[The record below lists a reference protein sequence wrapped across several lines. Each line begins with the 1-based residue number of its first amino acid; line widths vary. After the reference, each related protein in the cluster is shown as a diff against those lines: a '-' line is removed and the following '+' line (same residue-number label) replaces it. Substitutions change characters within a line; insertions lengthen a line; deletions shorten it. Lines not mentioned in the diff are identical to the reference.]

1 MTTAQRHESWLLFR
15 SRPALWALL
24 RAGRWTGPV
33 RHVPRVGWLVAD
45 PVLARRVLN
54 DHAHTSVLGEG
65 GVGHLWAQV
74 LGDWVTE
81 LFDGPGHAAMRAR
94 VRDVF
99 TEASARAH
107 VDRVLAPRLA
117 AATATLA
124 AGGELDVADLARVLT
139 GRLVAD
145 LLGLPGT
152 TDEQAR
158 ARFATAER
166 LAALAVGTGASTH
179 LAPATV
185 ATARELVAELTAGVA
200 DGWAHAGE
208 DRLLGRCRALGLGRR
223 ETEGLA
229 VLMAVAGTG
238 TAASAMARTVALV
251 ADTGSAPRLL
261 AAPDLVG
268 DAVREGLRVSTP
280 APVIGRHV
288 TGDTALGPAALRAG
302 DRLLVLTHTVD
313 NAAGGFDLDRPYDP
327 ATRQLWFGAGRHQCL
342 GAALAK
348 AELAALLRA
357 LLATGR
363 PWRVTGR
370 RAARGVLVPAYA
382 QLRITAARRDAEP
395 RS

>member
-1 MTTAQRHESWLLFR
+1 MTTAQRHESWLLFS
-15 SRPALWALL
+15 SRPALWVLL

-33 RHVPRVGWLVAD
+33 RRVPRVGWLVAD
-45 PVLARRVLN
+45 PVLARRALG
-54 DHAHTSVLGEG
+54 DHRNTSVLGEG

-74 LGDWVTE
+74 LGDWVTD
-81 LFDGPGHAAMRAR
+81 LFDGSGHAALRAR

-107 VDRVLAPRLA
+107 VDRVLTPTLA
-117 AATATLA
+117 AATATLRSGA
-124 AGGELDVADLARVLT
+124 ELDVADLARVLT

-145 LLGLPGT
+145 LLGLPDT

-158 ARFATAER
+158 TRFGTAER
-166 LAALAVGTGASTH
+166 LASLALGTGASTH
-179 LAPATV
+179 LDPATV
-185 ATARELVAELTAGVA
+185 ATARELVATLTAGVA
-200 DGWAHAGE
+200 EGWAHAGE

-251 ADTGSAPRLL
+251 ADTGSAGRLV
-261 AAPDLVG
+261 AEPGLVP

-280 APVIGRHV
+280 APVVGRHV
-288 TGDTALGPAALRAG
+288 TGDIALGSARLRAG

-342 GAALAK
+342 GSALAK
-348 AELAALLRA
+348 AVLAALLRA
-357 LLATGR
+357 LIATGE

-370 RAARGVLVPAYA
+370 RAARRVLVPAYA
-382 QLRITAARRDAEP
+382 ELRIVTA
-395 RS
+395 

>member
-1 MTTAQRHESWLLFR
+1 MTTTAQRHESRVLFA

-33 RHVPRVGWLVAD
+33 RRVPRVGWLVAD
-45 PVLARRVLN
+45 PVLARRLLT
-54 DHAHTSVLGEG
+54 DHAHTSVVGEG

-81 LFDGPGHAAMRAR
+81 LFDGRGHAALRAR

-107 VDRVLAPRLA
+107 VDRVLAARLA
-117 AATATLA
+117 VATRELSTGA
-124 AGGELDVADLARVLT
+124 ELDVADLARVLV
-139 GRLVAD
+139 GRVVAD
-145 LLGLPGT
+145 LLGLPLADDGT
-152 TDEQAR
+152 AR
-158 ARFATAER
+158 ERFATAEG
-166 LAALAVGTGASTH
+166 LAALALGTGASTA
-179 LAPATV
+179 LDPATV
-185 ATARELVAELTAGVA
+185 ATARDLVARLTAGVA
-200 DGWAHAGE
+200 DEWAHAGP
-208 DRLLGRCRALGLGRR
+208 DRLLGRCRELGLGLR

-251 ADTGSAPRLL
+251 ADTGTAPRLL
-261 AAPDLVG
+261 AEPDRVP

-280 APVIGRHV
+280 APVVGRHV
-288 TGDTALGPAALRAG
+288 TADTTLGDARLRAG
-302 DRLLVLTHTVD
+302 DRVLVLTHAID
-313 NAAGGFDLDRPYDP
+313 NAAGGFDLDRPYEP

-348 AELAALLRA
+348 AELAGLLHA

-370 RAARGVLVPAYA
+370 RAARRVLVPSYA
-382 QLRITAARRDAEP
+382 ELRIAV
-395 RS
+395 S

>member
-33 RHVPRVGWLVAD
+33 RRVPRVGWLVAD
-45 PVLARRVLN
+45 PVLARRALN
-54 DHAHTSVLGEG
+54 DHAHTSELGEG

-81 LFDGPGHAAMRAR
+81 LFDGPGHAALRAR

-99 TEASARAH
+99 TETSGRAH

-117 AATATLA
+117 EATATLA
-124 AGGELDVADLARVLT
+124 AGAELDVADLARVLT
-139 GRLVAD
+139 GCLVAD
-145 LLGLPGT
+145 LLGLPDT
-152 TDEQAR
+152 TDDPTDDTAR
-158 ARFATAER
+158 ERFATAER
-166 LAALAVGTGASTH
+166 LAALALGTGASTH
-179 LAPATV
+179 LDPATL
-185 ATARELVAELTAGVA
+185 ATARALVGKLTAGVA

-208 DRLLGRCRALGLGRR
+208 DRLLGRCRAVGLGLR

-251 ADTGSAPRLL
+251 ADTGTAPRLL
-261 AAPDLVG
+261 AEPGLVP

-280 APVIGRHV
+280 APVVGRHV
-288 TGDTALGPAALRAG
+288 TGDTSLGSARLCAG

-342 GAALAK
+342 GSALAK
-348 AELAALLRA
+348 AELAALLHA
-357 LLATGR
+357 LLASGR
-363 PWRVTGR
+363 PWRVTSR
-370 RAARGVLVPAYA
+370 RAARRVLVPAYA
-382 QLRITAARRDAEP
+382 ELRIMAA
-395 RS
+395 